1 MKENMSCKHKSKKKK
16 AGAAVIK
23 ENQNK
28 ILSGKKKYILHN
40 DKRFSF
46 PRKCNQSTC
55 ECT

>member
-1 MKENMSCKHKSKKKK
+1 MSCKHKLKKKKKK

-28 ILSGKKKYILHN
+28 ILSGKKRYILHN